1 MSEKVLRASD
11 YPSLTYSK
19 IRDYVSLTK
28 PRLLYSVLFST
39 ALGFVLPQDNLITF
53 LPLVYLLLGTAFTGG
68 GAHALNQWMETIPD
82 SKMSRT
88 KCRALPMG
96 RVSRNEALIFGIIT
110 VILGI
115 TTLWLALNILTAA
128 IGCLTLVS
136 YIFVYTPLKQR
147 TIANTWF
154 GGITGALPPVMG
166 WTAACNELNW
176 EVIPIFALLYF
187 WQLPHFFAIAWM
199 YRQDYERS
207 GFKMLSV
214 VDHSGQRTAVQ
225 MLLNVFLLII
235 SSISIY
241 VIGQGSLLYLISSFF
256 LGLWFLLEIFYFWI
270 ERSIV
275 NSRKVFQTSI
285 IYLLVL
291 INILIFEQF
300 F

>member
-1 MSEKVLRASD
+1 M
-11 YPSLTYSK
+11 
-19 IRDYVSLTK
+19 
-28 PRLLYSVLFST
+28 
-39 ALGFVLPQDNLITF
+39 
-53 LPLVYLLLGTAFTGG
+53 
-68 GAHALNQWMETIPD
+68 
-82 SKMSRT
+82 
-88 KCRALPMG
+88 
-96 RVSRNEALIFGIIT
+96 
-110 VILGI
+110 
-115 TTLWLALNILTAA
+115 NILTAA

-225 MLLNVFLLII
+225 MLLNVFLLIV

-270 ERSIV
+270 ERSIA
-275 NSRKVFQTSI
+275 NSRKVIQTSI